1 MVDREGGRPI
11 DMSVKKLDKD
21 GYIGKMDWG
30 CSKFIAPCIFYAYAD
45 PVADQVYGTVSSSQS
60 RKVSIVLMCII
71 Y

>member
-11 DMSVKKLDKD
+11 DISVKQLDKD

-30 CSKFIAPCIFYAYAD
+30 CSKFIAPCTFYVYAG

-60 RKVSIVLMCII
+60 KKVSIVLMCII